1 MHVHRLAAM
10 TSVETPPETGA
21 ATVAREHSPGPTFI
35 TGTEWSRATWALL
48 VVLCGALFLD
58 ALDISMIGVALPSMG
73 QDLHMS
79 AGSLQWIVSAY
90 VLGYGGLLL
99 LGGRAADLIG
109 RRPVFLT
116 AVAVFGLAS
125 LVSAFMENDTTLIA
139 LRLVKGISAA
149 FTVPA
154 GLSIITTTF
163 AEGAPRNRA
172 LSMYT
177 VCGASCFSLGLV
189 FGGVLTEI
197 GWRATLVAPAPVALA
212 LVAIGYRLLPRSPRQ
227 PLSLGQLDLAG
238 ALTSTASLLV
248 LVYAVVDA
256 PSRGWGSA
264 ATIGSLALSVA
275 LMAAFVVI
283 EQRHAH
289 PLIRLGILRSG
300 ALLHA
305 NLSGAVMAGGYFSFQ
320 FVVTLYLQNS
330 LGWSPLAMAMG
341 FLPAGL
347 LVVASATKMGTVL
360 ERIGTPRL
368 IFGGLSAF
376 VLGYLL
382 FLRVEPGQNYANFLL
397 PTMLLLGVGFALSF
411 PSINAQATAGV
422 AEHEQG
428 LASGLVNT
436 SIQIGGAVVLAV
448 VTAILGNRPPAAPGE
463 LLPGMATA
471 IAVVVGVSALGL
483 LVTGAVLV
491 ARRRA
496 GTLGS
501 GVAAESVLVLEP
513 AVDREL
519 ALCETC

>member
-1 MHVHRLAAM
+1 MQMHRLAGM
-10 TSVETPPETGA
+10 TTVDTAPNTGA
-21 ATVAREHSPGPTFI
+21 TLTPERPTGSRLI
-35 TGTEWSRATWALL
+35 TGTNWSRATWALL

-58 ALDISMIGVALPSMG
+58 GLDISMVGVALPSMG
-73 QDLHMS
+73 QELHMS
-79 AGSLQWIVSAY
+79 PSSLQWIVSAY

-109 RRPVFLT
+109 RRPVFLA
-116 AVAVFGLAS
+116 AVAVFGAAS
-125 LVSAFMENDTTLIA
+125 LVRAFMSNDTALIA
-139 LRLVKGISAA
+139 LRLVKGVSAA

-163 AEGAPRNRA
+163 AEGAARNRA
-172 LSMYT
+172 PSIYT
-177 VCGASCFSLGLV
+177 GCGASGFSLGLV
-189 FGGVLTEI
+189 FGGILTEI
-197 GWRATLVAPAPVALA
+197 GWGGTPGAPAPVPLP
-212 LVAIGYRLLPRSPRQ
+212 LVAIGYKLLPRVPRER
-227 PLSLGQLDLAG
+227 LSIRQLDLAG
-238 ALTSTASLLV
+238 AFTSTASLLV
-248 LVYAVVDA
+248 FVYAVVDA
-256 PSRGWGSA
+256 PNRGWASLP
-264 ATIGSLALSVA
+264 TIGSLAASAA
-275 LMAAFVVI
+275 LMTAFVII
-283 EQRHAH
+283 ERRHSH
-289 PLIRLGILRSG
+289 PLVRLGILRSG
-300 ALLHA
+300 SLLHA

-330 LGWSPLAMAMG
+330 LGWSPLAMALG

-360 ERIGTPRL
+360 ERVGTPRL

-436 SIQIGGAVVLAV
+436 SIQIGGAIVLAV

-471 IAVVVGVSALGL
+471 IAVVVGVSVVGL
-483 LVTGAVLV
+483 LVTGGLLL

-496 GTLGS
+496 GAPDGAVA
-501 GVAAESVLVLEP
+501 GVVAGAAVSREP
-513 AVDREL
+513 EL
-519 ALCETC
+519 ALSETG